1 MHNKEFQTLTADQPH
16 YDLVEEN
23 LVEEEPE
30 YVDVPLDVPDMHVPV
45 STEVSCSTS
54 GCFMFSMC
62 FSQIF
67 SLSVFFP
74 FLFRNLNLKIIIDI
88 EEVLQLTCTAS
99 SFTIHFFNIYDDFQV
114 IIN

>member
-1 MHNKEFQTLTADQPH
+1 MHNKEFQTLTADHPH
-16 YDLVEEN
+16 YELVEEN
-23 LVEEEPE
+23 LIEEEPE

-54 GCFMFSMC
+54 GCFIFQCVFSD
-62 FSQIF
+62 FFI
-67 SLSVFFP
+67 VRFFP